1 MDEPFGALDAVTRGH
16 LQHMI
21 LKLWMKDGEH
31 RKTIIFVTHD
41 VDEAMLLA
49 NRIFVFGA
57 GVGRVVYDLK
67 FGEDKPPHEKMF
79 EDPEMI
85 ELRNT
90 LMRMLHSNIDL

>member
-1 MDEPFGALDAVTRGH
+1 MLAYPPL
-16 LQHMI
+16 I
-21 LKLWMKDGEH
+21 LLVDIPVDGVV
-31 RKTIIFVTHD
+31 ISGGSD

>member
-1 MDEPFGALDAVTRGH
+1 
-16 LQHMI
+16 MI

-57 GVGRVVYDLK
+57 GVGHVVYDLK